1 MMASAIKRSAPR
13 RPLEMLLLV
22 IAVAAVLFL
31 ILDFGAI
38 HFGVDS
44 RDGFG
49 IDPAHGMGVEALGP
63 RLR

>member
-1 MMASAIKRSAPR
+1 
-13 RPLEMLLLV
+13 MLLLV